1 MPIEFLRHRVDIS
14 IIELSEHAYR
24 AVVFE
29 RNASLDAL
37 TQEHAD
43 RRVERGR
50 KLMLGH
56 PGRRQRIANVVLNG
70 LSLQSVDFKQAAMIT
85 EAEDGKA
92 WSLFQLAAGALRFT
106 ISKQREDAVVDAGNK
121 RLEFCLHAF
130 E

>member
-29 RNASLDAL
+29 GNAFLDAI

-56 PGRRQRIANVVLNG
+56 PGRGQRIANVVLNG

-92 WSLFQLAAGALRFT
+92 WSLFQLAVGALRFT
-106 ISKQREDAVVDAGNK
+106 ISKKREDAVVDAGNK